1 MVTCLIDYRF
11 PRKGAKGSVPWM
23 ATQTAAAR
31 RSAPLRRLPV
41 AATAAVLVGALGLLG
56 VLWQAFEAGLGS
68 EGNVPTFVLIT
79 LNGITLAGLYFISAS
94 GLTLIFGL
102 LRVTNLAHGAL
113 FLLGGY
119 VALTLVRDAGA
130 SWALAAVAAM
140 VVSGA
145 VGLVMHQLF
154 LRWNQGQDLRQAL
167 ITIAVSLILADQMLA
182 YFGATPT
189 AIAPP
194 EFLAQPL
201 PLGLYDLSYPAFRIA
216 ILVAAIVVGLL
227 FWLVYK
233 RTRVGMVVRAGVDDT
248 QMTSALGVNVQWVFA
263 IAFFVGSALAGLGGA
278 FAGTSLSLAPGQ
290 DQSFLVSAL
299 VVVIVGGMG
308 SLGGAALGA
317 LLLGLVDQYASAY
330 LPPEYSNLS
339 ALLTFV
345 LLAAILAVRPTGLF
359 GKAS

>member
-1 MVTCLIDYRF
+1 
-11 PRKGAKGSVPWM
+11 M
-23 ATQTAAAR
+23 ATQTAATR
-31 RSAPLRRLPV
+31 RSTPSFRPPV

-56 VLWQAFEAGLGS
+56 VLWQAFEAGFGN
-68 EGNVPTFVLIT
+68 EGNVPVFILVT
-79 LNGITLAGLYFISAS
+79 LNGLTLAGLYFISAS

-119 VALTLVRDAGA
+119 VALTLVQDSGM
-130 SWALAAVAAM
+130 SWAVAALVAM
-140 VVSGA
+140 VATGG

-189 AIAPP
+189 AIVPP

-201 PLGLYDLSYPAFRIA
+201 PLGVYDLSYPTFRIA

-227 FWLVYK
+227 FWLVYQ

-248 QMTSALGVNVQWVFA
+248 QMTSALGVNVQLVFA
-263 IAFFVGSALAGLGGA
+263 GAFFVGSALAGLGGV
-278 FAGTSLSLAPGQ
+278 FAGTSLSLAPGV

-317 LLLGLVDQYASAY
+317 LLLGLVDQYSSAY
-330 LPPEYSNLS
+330 LPAEYANLS

-345 LLAAILAVRPTGLF
+345 LLAVILAVRPTGLF

>member
-11 PRKGAKGSVPWM
+11 PRKGAKGSVRCM

-31 RSAPLRRLPV
+31 RSAPRPRLPV

-56 VLWQAFEAGLGS
+56 VLWQAFEAGLGN
-68 EGNVPTFVLIT
+68 EGNVPTFILIT
-79 LNGITLAGLYFISAS
+79 LNGLTLAGLYFISAS

-119 VALTLVRDAGA
+119 MALTLVQDAGMA
-130 SWALAAVAAM
+130 WWLAAVLGM
-140 VVSGA
+140 LVSGL

-189 AIAPP
+189 AIVPP
-194 EFLAQPL
+194 EFLAQPM
-201 PLGLYDLSYPAFRIA
+201 PLGLYDLSYPTFRIA
-216 ILVAAIVVGLL
+216 MLVAALVVGLL
-227 FWLVYK
+227 FWLVYQ

-248 QMTSALGVNVQWVFA
+248 QMTSALGVNVQLVFA
-263 IAFFVGSALAGLGGA
+263 AAFFVGSALAGLGGV

-290 DQSFLVSAL
+290 DQTFLVSAL

-345 LLAAILAVRPTGLF
+345 LLAVILAVRPTGLF
-359 GKAS
+359 GKAR

>member
-1 MVTCLIDYRF
+1 MVTSLIDYRF
-11 PRKGAKGSVPWM
+11 PRKGAKGSVRWM
-23 ATQTAAAR
+23 ASQTAAAR
-31 RSAPLRRLPV
+31 RSTPRLRVPV
-41 AATAAVLVGALGLLG
+41 APVVAVLIGGLGLLG
-56 VLWQAFEAGLGS
+56 VLWQAFEKGFGS
-68 EGNVPTFVLIT
+68 EGNVPTFLLIT
-79 LNGITLAGLYFISAS
+79 LNGLTLAGLYFISAS

-119 VALTLVRDAGA
+119 LALTLIQDAGVN
-130 SWALAAVAAM
+130 WWLAALLAM
-140 VVSGA
+140 VGSGV
-145 VGLVMHQLF
+145 VGLVIHQAF

-167 ITIAVSLILADQMLA
+167 ITIACALILADQMLA
-182 YFGATPT
+182 YFGGTAT
-189 AIAPP
+189 AIVPP

-201 PLGLYDLSYPAFRIA
+201 SLGVYDLAYPTFRIA
-216 ILVAAIVVGLL
+216 MLGAAVLIGLV

-248 QMTSALGVNVQWVFA
+248 QMTSALGVNVQLVFA
-263 IAFFVGSALAGLGGA
+263 VAFFVGSALAGLGGV
-278 FAGTSLSLAPGQ
+278 FAGTALSLAPGV

-317 LLLGLVDQYASAY
+317 LLLGLVEQYSSAY
-330 LPPEYSNLS
+330 LPAQYSNLS

-345 LLAAILAVRPTGLF
+345 LLAVILAVRPTGLF
-359 GKAS
+359 GKVK

>member
-11 PRKGAKGSVPWM
+11 RRKQAKGWVRGM
-23 ATQTAAAR
+23 ASQTAAAR
-31 RSAPLRRLPV
+31 RSPPRARFPV
-41 AATAAVLVGALGLLG
+41 APTVALLLAALGLLG
-56 VLWQAFEAGLGS
+56 VLWQAFEAGFGT
-68 EGNVPTFVLIT
+68 EGNVPTFILIT
-79 LNGITLAGLYFISAS
+79 LNGLTLAGLYFISAS

-119 VALTLVRDAGA
+119 VALSLVQDGGM
-130 SWALAAVAAM
+130 SWWLAAVLAM
-140 VVSGA
+140 LASGV

-189 AIAPP
+189 AIVPP
-194 EFLAQPL
+194 EVLAQPL
-201 PLGLYDLSYPAFRIA
+201 PLGVYDLAYPTFRIA
-216 ILVAAIVVGLL
+216 MLVAAIVVGLL

-248 QMTSALGVNVQWVFA
+248 AMTSALGVNVQRVFA
-263 IAFFVGSALAGLGGA
+263 IAFFVGSALAGLGGV
-278 FAGTSLSLAPGQ
+278 FAGTALSLAPGQ
-290 DQSFLVSAL
+290 DQAFLVSAL

-317 LLLGLVDQYASAY
+317 LLLGLVDQYSSAY
-330 LPPEYSNLS
+330 LPAEYSNLS

-345 LLAAILAVRPTGLF
+345 LLAVILAVRPTGLF
-359 GKAS
+359 GKTR

>member
-1 MVTCLIDYRF
+1 
-11 PRKGAKGSVPWM
+11 M
-23 ATQTAAAR
+23 ATQ
-31 RSAPLRRLPV
+31 S
-41 AATAAVLVGALGLLG
+41 AAVRVRAPRSRLRVAPTIAVVVGALGLLG
-56 VLWQAFEAGLGS
+56 VLYQAFEKGLGS
-68 EGNVPTFVLIT
+68 QGNVPTFILIT
-79 LNGITLAGLYFISAS
+79 LNGLTLAGLYFISAS

-119 VALTLVRDAGA
+119 LALTCVVDAGM
-130 SWALAAVAAM
+130 SWWLAALLAM
-140 VVSGA
+140 LGSGV

-189 AIAPP
+189 AIIPP
-194 EFLAQPL
+194 DWLAQPL
-201 PLGLYDLSYPAFRIA
+201 PLGVYDLAYPTFRIA
-216 ILVAAIVVGLL
+216 MLVTAVVLGLL
-227 FWLVYK
+227 FWLVYT

-248 QMTSALGVNVQWVFA
+248 QMTSALGVNVQRVFA
-263 IAFFVGSALAGLGGA
+263 IAFFVGSALAGLGGV

-290 DQSFLVSAL
+290 DQAFLVSAL

-330 LPPEYSNLS
+330 LPAEYSNLS

-345 LLAAILAVRPTGLF
+345 LLAVILAVRPTGLF
-359 GKAS
+359 GKAR

>member
-11 PRKGAKGSVPWM
+11 PRKGAKGSVRWM
-23 ATQTAAAR
+23 ASQTAAAR
-31 RSAPLRRLPV
+31 RSAPRLRVPV
-41 AATAAVLVGALGLLG
+41 APVVAVLIGGLGLLG
-56 VLWQAFEAGLGS
+56 VLWQAFEKGFGS
-68 EGNVPTFVLIT
+68 EGNVPTFILIT
-79 LNGITLAGLYFISAS
+79 LNGLTLAGLYFITAS

-119 VALTLVRDAGA
+119 LALRSVQEGVP
-130 SWALAAVAAM
+130 WVVAAVLAM
-140 VVSGA
+140 LGSGA
-145 VGLVMHQLF
+145 VGVVMHQLF

-167 ITIAVSLILADQMLA
+167 ITIACSLILADQMLK
-182 YFGATPT
+182 YFGGTPT
-189 AIAPP
+189 QILPP

-201 PLGLYDLSYPAFRIA
+201 PLGVYDLSYPTFRIA
-216 ILVAAIVVGLL
+216 MLAVALLVGLA

-248 QMTSALGVNVQWVFA
+248 QMTSALGVNVQLVFA
-263 IAFFVGSALAGLGGA
+263 AAFFVGSALAGLGGV
-278 FAGTSLSLAPGQ
+278 FAGTALSLAPGL

-317 LLLGLVDQYASAY
+317 LLLGLVEQYSSAY
-330 LPPEYSNLS
+330 LPAEYSNLS

-345 LLAAILAVRPTGLF
+345 LLAVILAVRPTGLF
-359 GKAS
+359 GKIK

>member
-1 MVTCLIDYRF
+1 
-11 PRKGAKGSVPWM
+11 M
-23 ATQTAAAR
+23 ASQTAAAR
-31 RSAPLRRLPV
+31 RPVPRYRPPV
-41 AATAAVLVGALGLLG
+41 APTIAVLLGVLGLLG
-56 VLWQAFEAGLGS
+56 VLLQAFEKGLGT
-68 EGNVPTFVLIT
+68 EGNVPTFILIT
-79 LNGITLAGLYFISAS
+79 LNGLTLAGLYFISAS

-119 VALTLVRDAGA
+119 MALTLVQDYGM
-130 SWALAAVAAM
+130 SWALAALLAM
-140 VVSGA
+140 LASGV

-189 AIAPP
+189 AILPP

-201 PLGLYDLSYPAFRIA
+201 PLGLYDLSYPTFRIA
-216 ILVAAIVVGLL
+216 VLAAALVIGLL

-248 QMTSALGVNVQWVFA
+248 PMTSALGVNVQRVFG
-263 IAFFVGSALAGLGGA
+263 IAFFVGSALAGLGGV

-290 DQSFLVSAL
+290 DQAFLVSAL

-308 SLGGAALGA
+308 SLGGAAVGA

-330 LPPEYSNLS
+330 LPAEYSNLS

-359 GKAS
+359 GKAR

>member
-1 MVTCLIDYRF
+1 
-11 PRKGAKGSVPWM
+11 M
-23 ATQTAAAR
+23 ATHTTAVR
-31 RSAPLRRLPV
+31 RSAPRPHLPV
-41 AATAAVLVGALGLLG
+41 AATAAVVIGVLGLLG
-56 VLWQAFEAGLGS
+56 VLLQAFEKGLGT
-68 EGNVPTFVLIT
+68 EGNVPTFILIT
-79 LNGITLAGLYFISAS
+79 LNGLTLAGLYFISAS

-119 VALTLVRDAGA
+119 VALTLVQDAGVN
-130 SWALAAVAAM
+130 WWLAVLLAM
-140 VVSGA
+140 VASGL

-167 ITIAVSLILADQMLA
+167 ITIACSLIIADQMLA

-189 AIAPP
+189 AIVPP

-201 PLGLYDLSYPAFRIA
+201 PLGLYDLSYPTFRIA
-216 ILVAAIVVGLL
+216 VLAAALVIGLL

-248 QMTSALGVNVQWVFA
+248 PMTSALGVNVQRVFG
-263 IAFFVGSALAGLGGA
+263 IAFFVGSALAGLGGV

-290 DQSFLVSAL
+290 DQAFLVSAL

-308 SLGGAALGA
+308 SLGGAAVGA

-330 LPPEYSNLS
+330 LPAEYSNLS

-359 GKAS
+359 GKAR